1 MNAFEFHISDGV
13 LWCYSTCSVQHD
25 RKELVWS
32 AAEQIRQLR
41 GLLWLTIRL
50 QSQGSHSSNM
60 RLSGPRQERTR
71 IRKRLMTFHP
81 TVADNIED
89 NTGEQPLHID
99 WVYQVPFVNDD
110 FNLLLLESLAQELMS
125 PESEIFGDSRP
136 GMVVD

>member
-1 MNAFEFHISDGV
+1 
-13 LWCYSTCSVQHD
+13 
-25 RKELVWS
+25 
-32 AAEQIRQLR
+32 
-41 GLLWLTIRL
+41 
-50 QSQGSHSSNM
+50 M
-60 RLSGPRQERTR
+60 RLSGPRQEQTR

-89 NTGEQPLHID
+89 DTGEQPLHID

-125 PESEIFGDSRP
+125 PKSEIFGDSRP